1 MTMSPKPLSLPG
13 PVRQVGYVVRDL
25 DAAIASWLAL
35 GVGPW
40 FVMRDLTQTS
50 TYRGSPCTVPFSLA
64 FSNSGDMQLE
74 LIHQEDDTPSIYTEY
89 LDSGQTGAHQLAWWT
104 PDFEATIAEIEAA
117 GYPLV
122 WSGGDADSVRYA
134 YFEPG
139 PGPAA
144 IIEIMELN
152 ESTIG
157 MGELVRAAA
166 ADWDGSDPIRTLG
179 LG

>member
-1 MTMSPKPLSLPG
+1 MSSSPGPLSLPG
-13 PVRQVGYVVRDL
+13 DARQIGYVVRDL

-40 FVMRDLTQTS
+40 YVMRDLTQAAS
-50 TYRGSPCTVPFSLA
+50 YRGEPCEVEFSLA
-64 FSNSGDMQLE
+64 FSNSGDMQIE
-74 LIHQEDDTPSIYTEY
+74 LINQTNDVPSIYTEY
-89 LDSGQTGAHQLAWWT
+89 LDSGQTGMHQLAWWA
-104 PDFEATIAEIEAA
+104 PDFQATIDSIKAA

-122 WSGGDADSVRYA
+122 WSGGEDGGVRFA
-134 YFEPG
+134 YFEPV

-157 MGELVRAAA
+157 MGEFIRAAA
-166 ADWDGSDPIRTLG
+166 VDWDGSDPIRALG
-179 LG
+179 